1 MGTLNL
7 RPSTYNSAAVRMK
20 EIMMSKQNWSIDG
33 DFFKV
38 LVNSEGQH
46 SLWPASKE
54 IPRGWEQK
62 GETVTKEEFLEKVN
76 SVWLYIKPKSLNN
89 SKPSQ

>member
-54 IPRGWEQK
+54 NPRGWEQK
-62 GETVTKEEFLEKVN
+62 GETGTKEECLEKVN
-76 SVWLYIKPKSLNN
+76 SEWLDIKPKSLNN